1 MGHTAQVPPV
11 WVYPVLQGEEG
22 RACFSALLS
31 FGTWLTL
38 DKCCLQTSGILKKGF
53 PRHALG
59 SHRVSI

>member
-38 DKCCLQTSGILKKGF
+38 DKCCLQTSGILKKG
-53 PRHALG
+53 
-59 SHRVSI
+59 VS